1 MSRRLRAVRVSTRK
15 NIPAAVAAAL
25 TVLTLLSGCSRAVGG
40 TPVKAG
46 AGEGPSNN
54 NSQQQY
60 PNLLKECEVLTNDIL
75 AKTVGADP
83 LDIQSTFVGAICR
96 WQAANPAALID
107 ITRFWFE
114 QGSLDNERKVAEN
127 LKYQIENRS
136 IAGVRS
142 IVMRTNDANGSCGV
156 ASDAAGVVGWWVN
169 PQGPGIDAC
178 QQAVKLMELTLSTN
192 S

>member
-1 MSRRLRAVRVSTRK
+1 MTDSKVPSWRVGRGVLACVAVVIAT
-15 NIPAAVAAAL
+15 L
-25 TVLTLLSGCSRAVGG
+25 VLVTGCSRSIGG
-40 TPVKAG
+40 NAVKAG
-46 AGEGPSNN
+46 SGSVPRNN

-96 WQAANPAALID
+96 WQAANPAGLID

-114 QGSLDNERKVAEN
+114 QGSLSEERKVADF
-127 LKYQIENRS
+127 LKYKVETRT
-136 IAGVRS
+136 IAGVSS
-142 IVMRTNDANGSCGV
+142 IVMRPDDPNGACGV

-169 PQGPGIDAC
+169 PQAPGIDAC
-178 QQAVKLMELTLSTN
+178 AQALKLMELTLSTN